1 MEFLNK
7 YCFQIIN
14 DREILK
20 KTGKIVQGFAYMF
33 GLNEL
38 KWMIDCIEKYGI
50 RYGRT
55 TISTHDFN
63 ILSDYLCWNPTCHI
77 LYLKFN

>member
-1 MEFLNK
+1 VEFLNK

-38 KWMIDCIEKYGI
+38 K
-50 RYGRT
+50 
-55 TISTHDFN
+55 
-63 ILSDYLCWNPTCHI
+63 
-77 LYLKFN
+77 